1 MTKLKKPLVLKILI
15 SGIFL
20 LALFLRIYRLD
31 KYPAGLLWDEA
42 ALGYNAYSILKTG
55 RDEYGVWFP
64 LIFKSFGDYKPGF
77 YIYLT
82 VPSVAVFG
90 LNEFSV
96 RLPSAFFGGLTVLF
110 LYFLLRGDSRT
121 KIALLAAALLMIN
134 PWHLSFSR
142 GAWELNLMTFEIVLG
157 LWLAAKA
164 IESRKSRYFYFSVL
178 FFVLALFTYQSAKLL
193 VPALILGFAFFYR
206 RELKA
211 ISSKPKIIFGASF
224 LLVFLFFNFL
234 TVAGGR
240 AGRLKVMSIL
250 SYPRSKEESLAI
262 QTQDNSSAFDWLV
275 FHESPI
281 FFARSILSRY
291 FNHFSGKFLFF
302 SGDWSNL
309 RNGVAY
315 HGLFYLID
323 LIFLVWG
330 LGILFKKDRSPL
342 ENFMIYWL
350 LLAPLP
356 SAATRDIISSVRSFT
371 MVIPLVFIIATGL
384 ENCLSFFSTKNKYL
398 KIGGYLFLIVSYLFF
413 FWRFADY
420 YVVHDP
426 IYNAKDRLVGY
437 KEAVKTISEEG
448 KGKDKIVVTIRYGQP
463 YIFYLFY
470 TQYDP
475 WKYQKQAHL
484 VESANG
490 DVGYVEKIDNIEF
503 RDIYWPTD
511 RGIKNSLFVGDEF
524 ALPLN
529 DLLGYE
535 NQFVI
540 TREIKYPDGRV
551 AFRVVE
557 TK

>member
-1 MTKLKKPLVLKILI
+1 MIKLTKETIFKILI
-15 SGIFL
+15 LSIFL
-20 LALFLRIYRLD
+20 LALFLRVYQLN
-31 KYPAGLLWDEA
+31 KYSVGFLWDEA

-82 VPSVAVFG
+82 VPSVAIFG

-96 RLPSAFFGGLTVLF
+96 RLPSAIFGGLTVLF
-110 LYFLLRGDSRT
+110 LYFLLRRNSSD
-121 KIALLAAALLMIN
+121 KLALLAAALLMIN

-142 GAWELNLMTFEIVLG
+142 GAWELNLMTFEIVFG
-157 LWLAAKA
+157 LWLAVKA
-164 IESRKSRYFYFSVL
+164 IKSKSRYFYFSVL
-178 FFVLALFTYQSAKLL
+178 FFILALFTYQSAKLL
-193 VPALILGFAFFYR
+193 APALILGFAFFYR
-206 RELKA
+206 RELKTVP
-211 ISSKPKIIFGASF
+211 SQPKIIFGVSF

-250 SYPRSKEESLAI
+250 SYSRPKEERLEI
-262 QTQDNSSAFDWLV
+262 QAQDNGSTLDWLV

-281 FFARSILSRY
+281 FFARSILGRY

-315 HGLFYLID
+315 HGLFYFID

-330 LGILFKKDRSPL
+330 LGFILGKKRSPL
-342 ENFMIYWL
+342 ENFMLFWL

-356 SAATRDIISSVRSFT
+356 SAVTRDSVSSVRSFT
-371 MVIPLVFIIATGL
+371 MVIPLVFIIAAGM
-384 ENCLSFFSTKNKYL
+384 ESCLSFFATKNKYF
-398 KIGGYLFLIVSYLFF
+398 KTGGYLFLIVSYLFLF
-413 FWRFADY
+413 CRLVDY
-420 YVVHDP
+420 YFVHDP
-426 IYNAKDRLVGY
+426 IYSAKDRLFGY
-437 KEAVKTISEEG
+437 KEAVRTISEEG
-448 KGKDKIVVTIRYGQP
+448 REKDKIVMTVKYGQP

-475 WKYQKQAHL
+475 AQYQKQAHL
-484 VESANG
+484 VENVNG
-490 DVGYVEKIDNIEF
+490 DVGNVEKIDNLEF
-503 RDIYWPTD
+503 RDIYWPSD

-524 ALPLN
+524 SLPIG
-529 DLLGYE
+529 DLLGRE
-535 NQFVI
+535 NQFAI
-540 TREIKYPDGRV
+540 AREIKYPNGDLV
-551 AFRVVE
+551 FRIVE
-557 TK
+557 TN